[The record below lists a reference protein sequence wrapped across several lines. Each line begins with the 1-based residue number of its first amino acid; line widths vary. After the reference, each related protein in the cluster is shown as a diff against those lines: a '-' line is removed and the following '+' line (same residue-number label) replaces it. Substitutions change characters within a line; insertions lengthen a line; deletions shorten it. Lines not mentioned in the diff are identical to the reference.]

1 MNLASAIEL
10 LSYDFISM
18 DKLINFFGKLIILAR
33 NNVNVIIHRIYFS
46 LHVGVVFMERLI
58 RIASAF
64 EFLAQVHQLVFS
76 LSNFDL

>member
-1 MNLASAIEL
+1 MASAIEL
-10 LSYDFISM
+10 LSYNFVGM
-18 DKLINFFGKLIILAR
+18 HKLIDFFSKLIILAR
-33 NNVNVIIHRIYFS
+33 NDVNVIIHRIYFS